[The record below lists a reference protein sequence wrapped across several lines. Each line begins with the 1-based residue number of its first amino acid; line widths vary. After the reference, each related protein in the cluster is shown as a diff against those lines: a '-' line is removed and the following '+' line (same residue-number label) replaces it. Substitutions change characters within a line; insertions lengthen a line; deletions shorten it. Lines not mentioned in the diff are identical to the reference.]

1 MSGVK
6 ISDLPSGAP
15 VAGTD
20 IVPLVRSG
28 QTLQAPLS
36 ALTAII
42 PAGPAG
48 AAGPAGPAGAQ
59 GNPGAP
65 GEQGPPGESGNPT
78 SVLMQYFPPEAALF
92 PTSNYAQFK
101 SINGTNF
108 PVNMLAFDA
117 STDETVFFRGVANNF
132 NLTGVEVRLRWYA
145 DTASTGTCIWG
156 VSLAAISPNLDSQ
169 DIETKALTPEQTIT
183 STHLGTTGQR
193 VQESVLQ
200 MTNIDSMADLDAL
213 VLKVT
218 RKASSDSMAG
228 DAFLLDVLVRSS
240 SEPPPPIVPEGG
252 GGGGT
257 AASELPTFNPAT
269 PNKFVNPSLAPN
281 GTTVFSTIQAAVNTA
296 SAGDV
301 IAVVPGTYYETVL
314 VNNSGTLA
322 SPIYIQALDPNNKP
336 VIDGQMTL
344 PIGWFASGFAP
355 GSTRLV
361 SIAASHIVWDSID
374 IINSREQGMVV
385 GPADNNGAFI
395 ANNAVWFDN
404 VKVLRTRI
412 EKTNAFGVTAFQTD
426 GAYFGGCVIRETC
439 RQTDALWNSTTQ
451 NPAGWGSALIV
462 MGKNV
467 SVIESVIAQ
476 ALGEGIH
483 CGHHIS
489 YGANAFIQAETLVIR
504 NCRIFDTWSSPIY
517 VTAVNGGTIER
528 NVVYMTGDTRFW
540 FGRSNNPQYP
550 SSTGVVA
557 FGSEGGISGGAPWST
572 GYIGS
577 VNVTFRNNVVTGGLR
592 LIAFNQWPSQLFSGI
607 LIEHNTFF
615 GSQPGTYSA
624 GAGVLANGMTNLT
637 NLTFRNNIVYDAAG
651 RIVASDPGWTAP
663 IGTTTKGYNLWSHAA
678 PVSLQGTGDVTNSS
692 IGLNDVTYV
701 PSGAWPSI
709 STFDTNS
716 FKLAGGSPAINAGV
730 TSTVTNDFFG
740 TTRNNP
746 PEIGAYEI
754 P

>member
-6 ISDLPSGAP
+6 ISDLPAGAP
-15 VAGTD
+15 VTATD
-20 IVPLVRSG
+20 VLPIVRSG
-28 QTLQAPLS
+28 TTYQAPLS
-36 ALTAII
+36 ALSAVI
-42 PAGPAG
+42 PAGPQGPAG
-48 AAGPAGPAGAQ
+48 AAGPAGAQ
-59 GNPGAP
+59 GTAGAP

-78 SVLMQYFPPEAALF
+78 SVLMQYFPPEAALY

-101 SINGTNF
+101 SINGSNF
-108 PVNMLAFDA
+108 PINMLAFDA

-145 DTASTGTCIWG
+145 DTGTTGNCIWG

-183 STHLGTTGQR
+183 SVHLGTTGQR

-200 MTNIDSMADLDAL
+200 MANIDSMADLDAL
-213 VLKVT
+213 ILKIT
-218 RKASSDSMAG
+218 RKASSDTMTG

-257 AASELPTFNPAT
+257 AASELPAFNTAT
-269 PNKFVNPSLAPN
+269 PNKVVNPALAPN

-296 SAGDV
+296 NAGDV
-301 IAVVPGTYYETVL
+301 IAVAPGTYLETVL
-314 VNNSGTLA
+314 VDRDGTSG
-322 SPIYIQALDPNNKP
+322 SPIYIQALDPNNRP
-336 VIDGQMTL
+336 VIDGQMVR
-344 PIGWFASGFAP
+344 PVGWTASGGVT
-355 GSTRLV
+355 GSSFLV
-361 SIAASHIVWDSID
+361 AIAASHIVWDSID
-374 IINSREQGMVV
+374 LVNSRDQGMQV
-385 GPADNNGAFI
+385 GPADNNGYFLANI
-395 ANNAVWFDN
+395 ATWFSN
-404 VKVLRTRI
+404 VKVYRSRI
-412 EKTNAFGVTAFQTD
+412 EKVNNNGWKCLNTDGVTL
-426 GAYFGGCVIRETC
+426 GGCTVRETC
-439 RQTDALWNSTTQ
+439 RGSDDLWNSTTS
-451 NPAGWGSALIV
+451 NPSGWSAAVIT

-467 SVIESVIAQ
+467 TLLENVVAQ

-483 CGHHIS
+483 CGQHIS
-489 YGANAFIQAETLVIR
+489 YGTGAFIQVETLVIR
-504 NCRIFDTWSSPIY
+504 NNRVFDTWSSPIY
-517 VTAVNGGTIER
+517 VSSVDGGTIER
-528 NVVYMTGDTRFW
+528 NVFYNTGDTRFW
-540 FGRSNNPQYP
+540 RGRSGSPQYP
-550 SSTGVVA
+550 PTTVLFA
-557 FGSEGGISGGAPWST
+557 SEGGRSYGAPWST

-577 VNVTFRNNVVTGGLR
+577 VNVTFDNNVVWGGLR
-592 LIAFNQWPSQLFSGI
+592 LLHFASEPSQLFNGI
-607 LIEHNTFF
+607 LIRHNTLF
-615 GSQPGTYSA
+615 GSQPGTFSGGA
-624 GAGVLANGMTNLT
+624 GAIANNMSNLT
-637 NLTFRNNIVYDAAG
+637 DLTFQNNIVYDAAG

-663 IGTTTKGYNLWSHAA
+663 IGTTTDGYNLWSHTA

-692 IGLNDVTYV
+692 VGLNNVSYV

-709 STFDTNS
+709 STFDTDS

>member
-15 VAGTD
+15 VTATDVMPIVRGGT
-20 IVPLVRSG
+20 
-28 QTLQAPLS
+28 TYKAPLS
-36 ALTAII
+36 SLASII
-42 PAGPAG
+42 PAGPQGPAG
-48 AAGPAGPAGAQ
+48 APGPAGAQ
-59 GNPGAP
+59 GLPGAP

-78 SVLMQYFPPEAALF
+78 SVLMQYFPPEAALY

-108 PVNMLAFDA
+108 PINMLAFDA
-117 STDETVFFRGVANNF
+117 STDESVFFRGVANNF

-145 DTASTGTCIWG
+145 DTGTTGNCIWG
-156 VSLAAISPNLDSQ
+156 VSLGAITPNVDTQ

-183 STHLGTTGQR
+183 SAHLGTTGQR

-213 VLKVT
+213 ILKIT
-218 RKASSDSMAG
+218 RKASSDTMTG

-257 AASELPTFNPAT
+257 ATSELPAFNAAT
-269 PNKFVNPSLAPN
+269 PNKIVNPAVAPN

-296 SAGDV
+296 NAGDV
-301 IAVVPGTYYETVL
+301 IGVAPGTYYETVL
-314 VNNSGTLA
+314 VNRSGTLA

-336 VIDGQMTL
+336 IIDGQMVRPNEAMSNGAT
-344 PIGWFASGFAP
+344 W
-355 GSTRLV
+355 RLV
-361 SIAASHIVWDSID
+361 AISASHIVWDSID
-374 IINSREQGMVV
+374 VINSAIEGMTI
-385 GPADNNGAFI
+385 GPSSFNNGYYLQTYDI
-395 ANNAVWFDN
+395 ATWFSN
-404 VKVLRTRI
+404 VKILRTRI
-412 EKTNAFGVTAFQTD
+412 EKSNNFGLMCINTDGVYLGGVTL
-426 GAYFGGCVIRETC
+426 RENC
-439 RQTDALWNSTTQ
+439 RGSDTLWNSTTS
-451 NPAGWGSALIV
+451 NPANWSSAAIL

-467 SVIESVIAQ
+467 SLIESVVAQ
-476 ALGEGIH
+476 SLGEGVH
-483 CGHHIS
+483 AGNHIN
-489 YGANAFIQAETLVIR
+489 YGPNAFIQVENLVVR
-504 NCRIFDTWSSPIY
+504 NCRIFDCWSAPLYITS
-517 VTAVNGGTIER
+517 VNGGTIER
-528 NVVYMTGDTRFW
+528 NIVYSTGDTRFW
-540 FGRSNNPQYP
+540 RGRSGDPQYP
-550 SSTGVVA
+550 PSSVS
-557 FGSEGGISGGAPWST
+557 FGSEGGRDNGAPWST

-577 VNVTFRNNVVTGGLR
+577 VNVTFRNNVVWGGLR
-592 LIAFNQWPSQLFSGI
+592 LLGFNNEPNQLFSGI
-607 LIEHNTFF
+607 LIQHNTMF
-615 GSQPGTYSA
+615 GAQPGTYSA
-624 GAGVLANGMTNLT
+624 GSGAIYNGMTNLT
-637 NLTFRNNIVYDAAG
+637 NLTFQNNLVYDAAG

-663 IGTTTKGYNLWSHAA
+663 IGSTTKGYNLWSHTA

-692 IGLNDVTYV
+692 VGLTNVSYV